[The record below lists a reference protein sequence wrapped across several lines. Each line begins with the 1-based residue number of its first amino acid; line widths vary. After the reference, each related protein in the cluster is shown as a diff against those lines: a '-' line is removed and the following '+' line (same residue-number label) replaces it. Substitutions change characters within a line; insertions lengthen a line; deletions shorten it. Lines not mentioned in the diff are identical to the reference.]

1 MAEPTLSD
9 VFGANATQ
17 DATKIVIM
25 KADLAAPGYTPGAA
39 DKAETILFAIFKK
52 AAAYLTPTALDSN
65 LDQSISI
72 DSGIA
77 SLDSRGGQNF
87 RQQSYSFNVQ
97 KPDNSADI
105 SPDDL

>member
-1 MAEPTLSD
+1 MSEPTLTE

-17 DATKIVIM
+17 DATTIVIS
-25 KADLAAPGYTPGAA
+25 KVDLATTGYTPGAN
-39 DKAETILFAIFKK
+39 DKAEALLFAIFQK
-52 AAAYLTPTALDSN
+52 AAAVLTPTALDNN

-72 DSGIA
+72 ESGIA

-97 KPDNSADI
+97 KLDTAAAI